1 MLRER
6 PGYRRHDCRTPSL
19 LAPEQRSE
27 GLVKEQWENYEPYHS
42 WSLQRVGK
50 HLTLPNRGRKSLLN
64 MCSFQEKLQKVN
76 LSSQA
81 VSRVKS
87 TEDLKNILPKSQLH
101 RHVTHLLT
109 TSNAL
114 KN

>member
-1 MLRER
+1 M
-6 PGYRRHDCRTPSL
+6 
-19 LAPEQRSE
+19 
-27 GLVKEQWENYEPYHS
+27 
-42 WSLQRVGK
+42 GK
-50 HLTLPNRGRKSLLN
+50 HLTLPNWGRKSLLN
-64 MCSFQEKLQKVN
+64 MYNIQEKLQKVN

-101 RHVTHLLT
+101 QHAMRRLT
-109 TSNAL
+109 NSDAL